1 MESEANSPEAVPAVE
16 TVNLTRRYGDMTALS
31 ALDLT
36 VNRGDLFGFIGS
48 NGAGKTTTLR
58 ILATFL
64 TPSEGSARVLGHD
77 VVRDADSVRHIIGY
91 MPDFFGVYKDME
103 VTEYLDFFGACYK
116 IPAKKRETT
125 VRDVLELVGLTD
137 KQGALIGALSRGMQ
151 QRLGLA
157 RVLIHDPEL
166 LLLDEPAS
174 GLDPRARIE
183 MMAILQEL
191 QRMGKTIIISSHILS
206 ELQSLCNR
214 VAIIEKGKLIYSGSV
229 TGVADQMKEDVTVW
243 VKVATD
249 VEAALRMLQNHA
261 DVVEA
266 EAVEGRIRVVMASG
280 ISDISSVAAC
290 LVQGGARLTELREDA
305 LDLEEVFLR
314 VTKGETQ

>member
-1 MESEANSPEAVPAVE
+1 MSDGAPPIPAVQ
-16 TVNLTRRYGDMTALS
+16 TNGLTRMYGNIPALYG
-31 ALDLT
+31 LDLT
-36 VNRGDLFGFIGS
+36 VNKGDLFGFIGS

-64 TPSEGSARVLGHD
+64 APSAGQARVLGHD
-77 VVRDADSVRHIIGY
+77 VVRDADAVRHVIGY

-116 IPAKKRETT
+116 IPTAQREKA
-125 VRDVLELVGLTD
+125 VNDVLELVGLTE
-137 KQGALIGALSRGMQ
+137 KKGFLIGALSRGMQ

-191 QRMGKTIIISSHILS
+191 QRLGKTIIISSHILS
-206 ELQSLCNR
+206 ELQTLCNR
-214 VAIIEKGKLIYSGSV
+214 VAIIEKGKLIYSGPV
-229 TGVADQMKEDVTVW
+229 QGVRDQMAQGRVIWVRVSSDQAQAIALLQARPEIGDVTTLDGKI
-243 VKVATD
+243 KVTLSGHD
-249 VEAALRMLQNHA
+249 IDHSIV
-261 DVVEA
+261 A
-266 EAVEGRIRVVMASG
+266 EV
-280 ISDISSVAAC
+280 
-290 LVQGGARLTELREDA
+290 LVRGGARLIEVREDEIG
-305 LDLEEVFLR
+305 LEEVFMR
-314 VTKGETQ
+314 VTRGETQ

>member
-1 MESEANSPEAVPAVE
+1 M
-16 TVNLTRRYGDMTALS
+16 YGNIAALS
-31 ALDLT
+31 GMDLT

-64 TPSEGSARVLGHD
+64 APSAGTATILGHD
-77 VVRDADSVRHIIGY
+77 VARDADAVRHVIGY

-116 IPAKKRETT
+116 IPTAQREKT
-125 VRDVLELVGLTD
+125 VNDVLELVGLSE
-137 KQGALIGALSRGMQ
+137 KKGALIGALSRGMQ

-157 RVLIHDPEL
+157 RVLIHDPQL

-191 QRMGKTIIISSHILS
+191 QRLGKTIIISSHILS
-206 ELQSLCNR
+206 ELQTLCNR
-214 VAIIEKGKLIYSGSV
+214 VAIIEKGKLIYSGPVQGVRDQMGQGRVIWVRVKSDQTQAIELLKSRPEISEVGTADSEIKV
-229 TGVADQMKEDVTVW
+229 TLAGEDVDHSIVADV
-243 VKVATD
+243 
-249 VEAALRMLQNHA
+249 
-261 DVVEA
+261 
-266 EAVEGRIRVVMASG
+266 
-280 ISDISSVAAC
+280 
-290 LVQGGARLTELREDA
+290 LVRGGAKLIELREDEIG
-305 LDLEEVFLR
+305 LEEVFMR
-314 VTKGETQ
+314 VTRGETQ

>member
-1 MESEANSPEAVPAVE
+1 MDPTPAVRMF
-16 TVNLTRRYGDMTALS
+16 NLTRLYGDTVALNNLS
-31 ALDLT
+31 LT
-36 VNRGDLFGFIGS
+36 VNRADLFGFIGS

-64 TPSEGSARVLGHD
+64 LPSGGQAEVMGHD
-77 VVRDADSVRHIIGY
+77 VVKGADAVRHIIGY

-116 IPAKKRETT
+116 IPSAQREKT
-125 VRDVLELVGLTD
+125 VSDVLELVGLSE
-137 KQGALIGALSRGMQ
+137 KKGSIIGALSRGMQ

-157 RVLIHDPEL
+157 RVLIHDPQV

-191 QRMGKTIIISSHILS
+191 QRLGKTIIISSHILS
-206 ELQSLCNR
+206 ELETLCNR
-214 VAIIEKGKLIYSGSV
+214 VAIIEKGRLIY
-229 TGVADQMKEDVTVW
+229 TGPVQGVRDQMAGGRVVWVRVASDADQAMLLLKARPEVSQVELADGRIKVTLVEHD
-243 VKVATD
+243 TD
-249 VEAALRMLQNHA
+249 HSFV
-261 DVVEA
+261 A
-266 EAVEGRIRVVMASG
+266 EA
-280 ISDISSVAAC
+280 
-290 LVQGGARLTELREDA
+290 LVQGGARLLELREDE
-305 LDLEEVFLR
+305 LGLEEVFLR

>member
-1 MESEANSPEAVPAVE
+1 MDAPPIPAVE
-16 TVNLTRRYGDMTALS
+16 TIHLTRAYGTITALN
-31 ALDLT
+31 DLNL
-36 VNRGDLFGFIGS
+36 VINRGDLFGFIGS

-64 TPSEGSARVLGHD
+64 APSAGTARVLGHD
-77 VVRDADSVRHIIGY
+77 VIREADAVRHVIGY

-116 IPAKKRETT
+116 IPTAQREKT
-125 VRDVLELVGLTD
+125 VNDVLELVGLSE
-137 KQGALIGALSRGMQ
+137 KRGAIIGALSRGMQ

-157 RVLIHDPEL
+157 RVLIHDPKV

-206 ELQSLCNR
+206 ELQTLCNG
-214 VAIIEKGKLIYSGSV
+214 VAIIEKGKLIYSGPV
-229 TGVADQMKEDVTVW
+229 QGVRDQMSSGVVYW
-243 VKVATD
+243 V
-249 VEAALRMLQNHA
+249 
-261 DVVEA
+261 VVQGEPA
-266 EAVEGRIRVVMASG
+266 PAVNLLKARTEVSEAVAVDGQIKVT
-280 ISDISSVAAC
+280 
-290 LVQGGARLTELREDA
+290 LVNHEVDPSFLPEALVRGGVKFTGLWEDELG
-305 LDLEEVFLR
+305 LEEVFLR
-314 VTKGETQ
+314 VTRGETQ

>member
-1 MESEANSPEAVPAVE
+1 MSTAAPPIPAVQ
-16 TVNLTRRYGDMTALS
+16 TLGLTRLYGAMTALS

-36 VNRGDLFGFIGS
+36 VNQGDLFGFIGS

-64 TPSEGSARVLGHD
+64 APSSGQAIVLGHD
-77 VVRDADSVRHIIGY
+77 VVRDADAVRHVIGY

-116 IPAKKRETT
+116 IPTAQREKT
-125 VRDVLELVGLTD
+125 VNDVLELVGLSE
-137 KQGALIGALSRGMQ
+137 KKGALIGALSRGMQ

-157 RVLIHDPEL
+157 RVLIHDPRV

-206 ELQSLCNR
+206 ELQTLCNR
-214 VAIIEKGKLIYSGSV
+214 VAIIEKGKLIYAGPV
-229 TGVADQMKEDVTVW
+229 QGVRDQ
-243 VKVATD
+243 
-249 VEAALRMLQNHA
+249 
-261 DVVEA
+261 
-266 EAVEGRIRVVMASG
+266 MASG
-280 ISDISSVAAC
+280 RVVWVRVSGDQTQAIDILKARAEVTDATAEDGAVKVTLASHDTDHSIVADA
-290 LVQGGARLTELREDA
+290 LVRGGARLVELREDE
-305 LDLEEVFLR
+305 LGLEEVFLR
-314 VTKGETQ
+314 VTRGETQ

>member
-1 MESEANSPEAVPAVE
+1 MPNTVPPLPAVQ
-16 TVNLTRRYGDMTALS
+16 TLGLTRTYGAMVALN

-36 VNRGDLFGFIGS
+36 VNQGDLFGFIGS

-64 TPSEGSARVLGHD
+64 APSAGQALVLGHD
-77 VVRDADSVRHIIGY
+77 VVRDADAVRHVIGY

-116 IPAKKRETT
+116 IATAQREKT
-125 VRDVLELVGLTD
+125 VNDVLELVGLTE
-137 KQGALIGALSRGMQ
+137 KKGALIGALSRGMQ

-157 RVLIHDPEL
+157 RVLIHDPRV

-191 QRMGKTIIISSHILS
+191 QRLGKTIIISSHILS
-206 ELQSLCNR
+206 ELQTLCNR
-214 VAIIEKGKLIYSGSV
+214 VAIIEKGKLIYSGPV
-229 TGVADQMKEDVTVW
+229 QGVRDQMSTGRVIWLKVSTDTAQAVALLQACPEVSRAETLDGQ
-243 VKVATD
+243 VKVTLVSHEIDHSIVATT
-249 VEAALRMLQNHA
+249 
-261 DVVEA
+261 
-266 EAVEGRIRVVMASG
+266 
-280 ISDISSVAAC
+280 
-290 LVQGGARLTELREDA
+290 LVHGGAKLIELREDE
-305 LDLEEVFLR
+305 LGLEEVFLR
-314 VTKGETQ
+314 VTRGETQ

>member
-1 MESEANSPEAVPAVE
+1 MEPTPAVQ
-16 TVNLTRRYGDMTALS
+16 TFNLTRLYGDTVALNNLS
-31 ALDLT
+31 LS
-36 VNRGDLFGFIGS
+36 VNRADLFGFIGS

-64 TPSEGSARVLGHD
+64 APSSGSAEVMGHD
-77 VVRDADSVRHIIGY
+77 VVRDADAVRHVIGY

-116 IPAKKRETT
+116 IPSSQREKT
-125 VRDVLELVGLTD
+125 VNDVLELVGLSE
-137 KQGALIGALSRGMQ
+137 KRGALIGALSRGMQ

-157 RVLIHDPEL
+157 RVLIHDPQV

-191 QRMGKTIIISSHILS
+191 QRLGKTIIISSHILS
-206 ELQSLCNR
+206 ELQTLCNR
-214 VAIIEKGKLIYSGSV
+214 VAIIEKGKLIYSGPVQGVRDQMAAGRIVWVRVGSEADQAIQILKGRSEVSEAVQADGRIKV
-229 TGVADQMKEDVTVW
+229 TLTSHEIDHSIVAD
-243 VKVATD
+243 
-249 VEAALRMLQNHA
+249 ALVR
-261 DVVEA
+261 
-266 EAVEGRIRVVMASG
+266 
-280 ISDISSVAAC
+280 
-290 LVQGGARLTELREDA
+290 GGAKLLELREDE
-305 LDLEEVFLR
+305 LGLEEVFLR

>member
-1 MESEANSPEAVPAVE
+1 MNSSPAAPPLPAVQ
-16 TVNLTRRYGDMTALS
+16 TIGLTRTYGPMTALS

-36 VNRGDLFGFIGS
+36 VNKGDLFGFIGS

-64 TPSEGSARVLGHD
+64 APSAGQAKVLGHD
-77 VVRDADSVRHIIGY
+77 VVRDADAVRHVIGY

-116 IPAKKRETT
+116 IPTAQREKT
-125 VRDVLELVGLTD
+125 VNDVLELVGLTE
-137 KQGALIGALSRGMQ
+137 KKGALIGALSRGMQ

-157 RVLIHDPEL
+157 RVLIHDPQL

-191 QRMGKTIIISSHILS
+191 QRLGKTIIISSHILS
-206 ELQSLCNR
+206 ELQTLCNR
-214 VAIIEKGKLIYSGSV
+214 VAIIEKGRLIYSGPV
-229 TGVADQMKEDVTVW
+229 QGVRDQMSSGLIVW
-243 VKVATD
+243 VKVA
-249 VEAALRMLQNHA
+249 A
-261 DVVEA
+261 DTQRAMELLKTRPEVA
-266 EAVEGRIRVVMASG
+266 EVTAVDGRIKVLMVNHDTDHSF
-280 ISDISSVAAC
+280 VAET
-290 LVQGGARLTELREDA
+290 LVHGGLRLTTLQEDELG
-305 LDLEEVFLR
+305 LEEVFLR
-314 VTKGETQ
+314 VTRGETQ